1 MTQSTPRF
9 AGARE
14 QAELAAVVASALE
27 GSHACCS
34 VNRLERPHALVDLGA
49 GCGVPADARRRVT
62 AGSGTDLAH
71 RCGAVVLVTR
81 GPGRVAA
88 RGHALVVRSRPVAMP
103 GER

>member
-49 GCGVPADARRRVT
+49 GLRRAGRRTQARDGWLRHGSCAPLRRGGAGHSGPRTSCG
-62 AGSGTDLAH
+62 
-71 RCGAVVLVTR
+71 
-81 GPGRVAA
+81 
-88 RGHALVVRSRPVAMP
+88 
-103 GER
+103 